1 MRNIQLGQLVVTAA
15 IAEKYPAPLSG
26 FIARCVE
33 RHRSGDWG
41 DLCLDDQEANDEDV
55 EGGGQ
60 LLSSYK
66 DEDGTEVWVVTDPVD
81 EQGMRNV
88 TTILRPEDY

>member
-1 MRNIQLGQLVVTAA
+1 MKKFQLGQLVVTAA
-15 IAEKYPAPLSG
+15 IAAKYPDPLSG

-33 RHRSGDWG
+33 RHQSGDWG
-41 DLCLDDQEANDEDV
+41 DLCVDDQWANDEDV

-81 EQGMRNV
+81 DQGERKV
-88 TTILRPEDY
+88 TTILLPGDY